1 MSSDRACSAR
11 IRWPSKT
18 QPAETRV
25 RFVALIL
32 LSIVFG
38 RCYRCRFLRFSPQLG
53 GSPTRLAT
61 GVHAW
66 KTESLRVDRP
76 PFRVRK
82 LRRERKAVCGRRP
95 QKQSVRSTTAQW
107 AVGLRSRLSPTL
119 GGRGTGHRPTVWEK
133 RPPSRPRGRA
143 RLRRGA
149 RMDGAWPIAA

>member
-1 MSSDRACSAR
+1 MSSDRACSAS

-38 RCYRCRFLRFSPQLG
+38 RCYRCRFLRFSPRTRG

-66 KTESLRVDRP
+66 KTERLRVDRP

-107 AVGLRSRLSPTL
+107 AVLGLRSRLSPTL

-133 RPPSRPRGRA
+133 GHRLGRA